1 MSAAPET
8 AAKPKSK
15 LMLIIIIAV
24 VVLALLAG
32 GVLFLMLKKP
42 ADDSEHGDEPA
53 KNAQKSKKSHE
64 PQTPPEFL
72 PLDNL
77 VVNLADQD
85 TTRYAQVGI
94 TLQVTD
100 THTADTVKKFMPAIR
115 NGALMM
121 ISART
126 GNDLLQAEGKQ
137 KLQEELLEMIRAK
150 TEMEGEDSP
159 VQAVLF
165 SSLIVQ

>member
-24 VVLALLAG
+24 VVLALVAG
-32 GVLFLMLKKP
+32 GVLFLLLKKP
-42 ADDSEHGDEPA
+42 ADDEEHGDAAPG
-53 KNAQKSKKSHE
+53 KSQKAKKSHE
-64 PQTPPEFL
+64 PVAPPEFL
-72 PLDNL
+72 PLDPL

-85 TTRYAQVGI
+85 APRYAQVGI
-94 TLQVTD
+94 TLQIAD
-100 THTADTVKKFMPAIR
+100 AHTGDTVKKFMPTIR
-115 NGALMM
+115 NGVLMM
-121 ISART
+121 ISSRS

-137 KLQEELLEMIRAK
+137 KLQEELLEMVRTK
-150 TEMEGEDSP
+150 TSMEGEDSP
-159 VQAVLF
+159 IQAVLF